1 MLKNGLL
8 LLLCCVLSS
17 QIINAKEPL
26 LSNIPGNVMVGLG
39 TGFDYGGMLGGNL
52 TYEHDRNLAVFAGSG
67 LTYAGMG
74 YNVGVRYRAN
84 RKSDTPRFAPYAV
97 AMYGYNAMLAVENQQ
112 SLNRLFYGPS
122 VGIGLD
128 YFIHPK
134 ESRTRWSLAL
144 LVPIRNN
151 SAIDNYLSEKQIV
164 EKTHLSAVALSLG
177 YFFDTK

>member
-1 MLKNGLL
+1 MLKNGII
-8 LLLCCVLSS
+8 LLLCFVFSF
-17 QIINAKEPL
+17 QIVNAKEPFL
-26 LSNIPGNVMVGLG
+26 ANIPGNVLVGIG

-52 TYEHDRNLAVFAGSG
+52 TYEYNHNLGAFVGSG
-67 LTYAGMG
+67 LTYAGVG

-84 RKSDTPRFAPYAV
+84 RKSDTPRFAPYAI
-97 AMYGYNAMLAVENQQ
+97 AMYGYNTMLSVENQQ

-128 YFIHPK
+128 YFINPK

-151 SAIDNYLSEKQIV
+151 STYDNYLQEKQIV
-164 EKTHLSAVALSLG
+164 LQSRLSPVAFSLG

>member
-1 MLKNGLL
+1 MLKNGLI
-8 LLLCCVLSS
+8 LLLCCILAS
-17 QIINAKEPL
+17 QIVKAKEPL
-26 LSNIPGNVMVGLG
+26 LSHIPGNVLVGVG

-52 TYEHDRNLAVFAGSG
+52 IYEHNRNLGFFTGAG
-67 LTYAGMG
+67 LTYAGVG

-84 RKSDTPRFAPYAV
+84 LKNATPRFAPYAI
-97 AMYGYNAMLAVENQQ
+97 AMYGYNTMLSVENQQ

-151 SAIDNYLSEKQIV
+151 STIDNYLQEKQIV
-164 EKTHLSAVALSLG
+164 QQTRLTPVAFSLG